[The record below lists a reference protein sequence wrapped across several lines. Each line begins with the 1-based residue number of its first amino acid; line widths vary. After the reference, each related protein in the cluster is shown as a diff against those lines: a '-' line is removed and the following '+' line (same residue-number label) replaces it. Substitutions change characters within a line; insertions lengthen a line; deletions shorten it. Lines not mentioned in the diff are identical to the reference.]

1 MLSQYLLQNFDMNL
15 SVNFL
20 ANIKYKT
27 LTAAC
32 FACIIVISTNI
43 FIIQKFIKHLPTT
56 VLAILEI
63 VLVLSILLALILA
76 AILKRRDLLSV
87 YMVSAQLGT
96 NPKCYFSPTTF
107 LNLVKVMSTFVKL
120 QFIYSQYRVIIAV
133 TAVLIAIFPQTY
145 LLALSSQQY
154 SRSQVQIVWIS
165 VCFASILVWI
175 VQMLSLY
182 LAITYR
188 SYLPR
193 SKRQKR
199 ASEAV
204 PKKKQSE
211 SVMTSNVVEQHL
223 QPVLDHQL
231 KPLSKRESQPVSKE
245 NLQQVP
251 EGGSLQPLFAKNQQP
266 VSFLST
272 DGRTKDQA
280 KEQH

>member
-1 MLSQYLLQNFDMNL
+1 LKFQ
-15 SVNFL
+15 
-20 ANIKYKT
+20 YKT

-32 FACIIVISTNI
+32 FACVIVISTNI
-43 FIIQKFIKHLPTT
+43 FIIQKFIKHLPTA

-87 YMVSAQLGT
+87 YMVSA
-96 NPKCYFSPTTF
+96 
-107 LNLVKVMSTFVKL
+107 
-120 QFIYSQYRVIIAV
+120 FIYSQYRVIIAV

-154 SRSQVQIVWIS
+154 SRSQGPLCCENILFAVQIVWIS
-165 VCFASILVWI
+165 VCFASILVWT
-175 VQMLSLY
+175 VQMLSVY

-211 SVMTSNVVEQHL
+211 SVMASNVVEQHL

>member
-1 MLSQYLLQNFDMNL
+1 
-15 SVNFL
+15 
-20 ANIKYKT
+20 
-27 LTAAC
+27 
-32 FACIIVISTNI
+32 
-43 FIIQKFIKHLPTT
+43 
-56 VLAILEI
+56 
-63 VLVLSILLALILA
+63 
-76 AILKRRDLLSV
+76 
-87 YMVSAQLGT
+87 
-96 NPKCYFSPTTF
+96 
-107 LNLVKVMSTFVKL
+107 
-120 QFIYSQYRVIIAV
+120 
-133 TAVLIAIFPQTY
+133 
-145 LLALSSQQY
+145 
-154 SRSQVQIVWIS
+154 
-165 VCFASILVWI
+165 
-175 VQMLSLY
+175 MLSLY